1 VALTTAQVQSLTSD
15 QISQGLTTTQVKA
28 LETRDVAALKTSQVS
43 ILTTDQIVAL
53 TTYQIMALSTNQV
66 FSLTTDQ
73 KGVLSTA
80 QTQALTVASPLVL
93 DLNGDGITTQSVNNG
108 VKFDIF
114 GIDQK
119 VQTGWVAGGDGLLVM
134 DRNHDGSINGGAE
147 LFGEGTT
154 LTSGR
159 KAANGYLALS
169 ELDSNAD
176 GIISASDAAF
186 SELMVWVDANSDGVS
201 ASPELRTLSSLGITQ
216 LDLKAQSSTAVDN
229 GNIVG
234 LVSSFTTADGD
245 QHQMA
250 DVWFSTQVAPGSATS
265 LDAQQAAVPALD
277 LAAPEKAQPAPGLVS
292 AHVPTVVEGDLK
304 AQVLSLVD
312 ALQAYNSTGMPPTKT
327 LEGPSATL
335 QPKADA
341 STLGAGVVGMADV
354 LKQFD
359 VNGRPVNA
367 VVEAPS
373 VSAPVMLNTAGK
385 RKPDADMLA
394 TGGSPLV

>member
-1 VALTTAQVQSLTSD
+1 LTTAQVAALTTD
-15 QISQGLTTTQVKA
+15 QISKGLTTDQVKA
-28 LETRDVAALKTSQVS
+28 METRDIAALKTSQVT

-53 TTYQIMALSTNQV
+53 TTNQIMALSTAQV

-73 KGVLSTA
+73 KSVLSTD
-80 QTQALTVASPLVL
+80 QARTLIIGSPLVL

-134 DRNHDGSINGGAE
+134 DRNGDGSINGGAE

-154 LTSGR
+154 LVSGR

-169 ELDSNAD
+169 ELDTNSD
-176 GIISASDAAF
+176 GSISASDAAF
-186 SELMVWVDANSDGVS
+186 SDLMVWVDANSDGVS

-216 LDLKAQSSTAVDN
+216 LDLKAQSSTEVDN

-234 LVSSFTTADGD
+234 LVSSFTTADGNV
-245 QHQMA
+245 HQMA
-250 DVWFSTQVAPGSATS
+250 DVWFSTQVAPGSTTS
-265 LDAQQAAVPALD
+265 SDAQQAAVPALD
-277 LAAPEKAQPAPGLVS
+277 LVAPEKAQPAPGLVR
-292 AHVPTVVEGDLK
+292 AQLPTVVEGDLK

-312 ALQAYNSTGMPPTKT
+312 ALQAYSSTGMPPTKT
-327 LEGPSATL
+327 LDGPSAAL
-335 QPKADA
+335 QSKADV

-367 VVEAPS
+367 FVEAPS